1 MGIQNRSLRS
11 EIHSV
16 CSKCRSVHLA
26 KGRFTRIILKQAFMF
41 VLLVKIH
48 CFRQI
53 PNINMEPLG
62 QLFIPQLTKTRYPN
76 EKKTREHTRYHV
88 ANVEMVLDMSF
99 LVTVRVVRAL
109 VSEYLVTP

>member
-26 KGRFTRIILKQAFMF
+26 KGKFTRIILKQAFMF
-41 VLLVKIH
+41 ALSVKIR

-53 PNINMEPLG
+53 PNINMEHLG
-62 QLFIPQLTKTRYPN
+62 QLFIPQLTKTHYQN

-88 ANVEMVLDMSF
+88 ANVEMVLAMSF
-99 LVTVRVVRAL
+99 SATVQVVRAL